1 MEKNFLEALEKCFK
15 VYEDANELETWTNG
29 GYNII
34 LSVEKWTEEEV
45 MKAVEDF
52 DPCHEIEIW
61 WGTDSFRANYNESMR
76 DAQDDMEEWK
86 RNILKELK
94 KSLHP
99 VEMETISMY
108 LTVRVDI
115 SYPKSIG
122 EEEAIE
128 TAYQNFDY
136 DFKTPDWCGI
146 EVLDTEI
153 CGVNE

>member
-61 WGTDSFRANYNESMR
+61 WGNDSFRANYNESMR

>member
-1 MEKNFLEALEKCFK
+1 MEKNLLEALEKCFR
-15 VYEDANELETWTNG
+15 VYEDANELETWTDG

-34 LSVEKWTEEEV
+34 LSVEEWTEEEV
-45 MKAVEDF
+45 VKAVEDF

-61 WGTDSFRANYNESMR
+61 WGNDSFRANYGESMR
-76 DAQDDMEEWK
+76 EAQDDMEEWQ
-86 RNILKELK
+86 RNTLKTLKE
-94 KSLHP
+94 SLHP
-99 VEMETISMY
+99 VEMETTSMY

-115 SYPKSIG
+115 SYPKSMN

-136 DFKTPDWCGI
+136 DFKAPDWSGI
-146 EVLDTEI
+146 EVYDTEI

>member
-1 MEKNFLEALEKCFK
+1 MEKNLLEALEKCFK
-15 VYEDANELETWTNG
+15 VYEDANELETWTDG
-29 GYNII
+29 GCNII
-34 LSVEKWTEEEV
+34 LSVEEWTEEEV

-61 WGTDSFRANYNESMR
+61 WHEKSFRANYNESMR
-76 DAQDDMEEWK
+76 DAQDDMDEWK
-86 RNILKELK
+86 RDTLKKLKE
-94 KSLHP
+94 SLHP
-99 VEMETISMY
+99 VEMETTSMY

-115 SYPKSIG
+115 SYPKSMG

-128 TAYQNFDY
+128 TSYTNFDY

-146 EVLDTEI
+146 EVFGTEI

>member
-1 MEKNFLEALEKCFK
+1 MEKNLLEALEKCFT
-15 VYEDANELETWTNG
+15 VYEDANELETWTDG
-29 GYNII
+29 CYNII

-45 MKAVEDF
+45 MKAIEDF
-52 DPCHEIEIW
+52 DACHEIEIW
-61 WGTDSFRANYNESMR
+61 WGNDSFRANYNESMR

-86 RNILKELK
+86 RDTLKKLKE
-94 KSLHP
+94 SLHP
-99 VEMETISMY
+99 VEMETTSMY

-122 EEEAIE
+122 EEKAIE

-136 DFKTPDWCGI
+136 DFKAPDWCGI

-153 CGVNE
+153 CSVNE